1 MLPEMMPRFL
11 SHQAAAAT
19 RDVDLLDVLSEL
31 VDGHADTVE
40 LLIGDPPRDVELLA
54 HCEYLRALQRLG
66 HATLARE
73 GDRSLGARFALAA
86 ADAGNTS
93 LTRPWTAALAMLRAL
108 ARAVRASSPQVID
121 QSWPWFP

>member
-1 MLPEMMPRFL
+1 MLPRFL

-19 RDVDLLDVLSEL
+19 REVDLLDMLSEL

-73 GDRSLGARFALAA
+73 GDRSLVARFALAA

-93 LTRPWTAALAMLRAL
+93 LTRPLDCRARHVACPGSGSSRVVFPGHRSILA
-108 ARAVRASSPQVID
+108 VVSIAS
-121 QSWPWFP
+121 